1 MGSCSKL
8 RFIYF
13 LFSINL
19 IWKFIVGSCDLCGNR
34 YVSMSDIIDLSKV
47 VSDSSVQIIDFRDF
61 VSKWCGMNMD
71 FACSRYSEV
80 QSSLFKSSTQ
90 CGSTLSGYISDVL
103 DCIYAVE
110 EDCRTTVWT
119 YQKDGEDGM
128 LDLFQPDEQLKKKK
142 KISFIRRRKDVY
154 KTLGPDSEAG
164 SATVLV
170 FGSLFTAP
178 YKGSESYIDIHEAP
192 RDNRVQSLIEKIEFL
207 PFNPEITSAGK
218 EFSLQTIK
226 APFLCAQLR
235 LLDGQFK
242 NHWKS
247 TFTGLKEKLE
257 SLKQKGPFP
266 VHIFVMTD
274 LPLGNWTGSYL
285 GDLASDSRNF
295 KLFTLNE
302 ENELVKKTATRLVTA
317 RQRTKLQSST
327 KNLDEL
333 KPCDSQTLLDLRLY
347 IEESI
352 CGCASLGFVG
362 TAGSTIA
369 RSIELIR
376 KHRICL

>member
-1 MGSCSKL
+1 
-8 RFIYF
+8 
-13 LFSINL
+13 
-19 IWKFIVGSCDLCGNR
+19 
-34 YVSMSDIIDLSKV
+34 MSDIIDLSKV
-47 VSDSSVQIIDFRDF
+47 VSDSSVRIIDFKDF

-80 QSSLFKSSTQ
+80 QSTLFKSSTE
-90 CGSTLSGYISDVL
+90 CGSALSGYDGNVP

-128 LDLFQPDEQLKKKK
+128 LDSFQPDEQLKKKK

-207 PFNPEITSAGK
+207 PFNPEITSSGK

-242 NHWKS
+242 NHWNS

-257 SLKQKGPFP
+257 SLKQKGPLP
-266 VHIFVMTD
+266 VHVFVMTD
-274 LPLGNWTGSYL
+274 LPLGNWTASYL

-302 ENELVKKTATRLVTA
+302 ENELVRKTATRLVA
-317 RQRTKLQSST
+317 AKQRTKFQSSSKILEET
-327 KNLDEL
+327 

-347 IEESI
+347 MEESI

-362 TAGSTIA
+362 TTGSTIA
-369 RSIELIR
+369 QSIELIR